1 MSKRQRPDEPS
12 QDIEQRLTNLIVKIG
27 DKNVANLTTHIEG
40 LANALKGDL
49 PSHRELIMDTIFD
62 CAHWLQ
68 PKSAVY
74 GTLVGLLNQAEPDF
88 GAAVATRVHKEL
100 QQALDD
106 HAPLA
111 IRGLSR
117 FVVELMNARVLETTS
132 ALELL
137 EMFIGVSQEEG
148 VLPARRD
155 WFMCLAMDTLVLCGK
170 ELSERKPKDLGAV
183 VASLRTYA
191 NERKSLRVLA
201 PVLLPFGGDTAEDE
215 VLEHFDA
222 LWGLVTTIS
231 ADNSW
236 SSPLLLAPARAFTAQ
251 LSEASSL
258 VRVRVRGAAWLGLGL
273 EEQPG

>member
-170 ELSERKPKDLGAV
+170 ELSERKPKDLGTV

-251 LSEASSL
+251 LAEASSL
-258 VRVRVRGAAWLGLGL
+258 VRVRVR

>member
-1 MSKRQRPDEPS
+1 
-12 QDIEQRLTNLIVKIG
+12 
-27 DKNVANLTTHIEG
+27 
-40 LANALKGDL
+40 
-49 PSHRELIMDTIFD
+49 
-62 CAHWLQ
+62 
-68 PKSAVY
+68 
-74 GTLVGLLNQAEPDF
+74 
-88 GAAVATRVHKEL
+88 
-100 QQALDD
+100 
-106 HAPLA
+106 
-111 IRGLSR
+111 
-117 FVVELMNARVLETTS
+117 MNARVLETTS

-251 LSEASSL
+251 LAEASSL
-258 VRVRVRGAAWLGLGL
+258 LRVRVRG
-273 EEQPG
+273 EQPG